1 MSPQWEVLSIL
12 VGLIA
17 AAVAGGAFFA
27 FSNFV
32 IPALSALPAAAGASA
47 MQAINRA
54 APNPTFIA
62 VLLLGVVAGV
72 PVLVAEIDSFSQ
84 SETNLVAVAVALSAA
99 SFAITMTRNVPKNNK
114 LDTVDAESSA
124 GAAYWERYVR
134 TWTLDNTLR
143 GLASTAS
150 AAMYALSLLVR

>member
-1 MSPQWEVLSIL
+1 MSLQWEVLAIL

-17 AAVAGGAFFA
+17 AAIAGGAFFA

-32 IPALSALPAAAGASA
+32 MPALSALPAATGASA

-54 APNPTFIA
+54 APTPTFVA

-72 PVLVAEIDSFSQ
+72 PVLVAEINSFGQ
-84 SETNLVAVAVALSAA
+84 SASNLVAAAVALSAA
-99 SFAITMTRNVPKNNK
+99 SLAITMTRNVPKNNK
-114 LDTVDAESSA
+114 LDTVDAQSSA

-150 AAMYALSLLVR
+150 ATMYALSLLFR